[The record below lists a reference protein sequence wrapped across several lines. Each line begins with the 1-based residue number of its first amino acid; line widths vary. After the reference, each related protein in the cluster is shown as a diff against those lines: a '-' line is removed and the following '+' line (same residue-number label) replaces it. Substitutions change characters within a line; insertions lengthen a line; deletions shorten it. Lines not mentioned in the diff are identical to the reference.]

1 MSITPED
8 IKRVKGEGFLLNR
21 GTQCFSGRIITEN
34 GTLTAGQLICLG
46 EAAREYGSG
55 TVAFTTRM
63 TVEVPG
69 IPYESI
75 PAFQSCIA
83 REGMVTGGTGARVR
97 PVTSCKGTT
106 CVFGLY
112 DTQALARE
120 LHQRFYEGCHSLA
133 LPHKFKIAVG
143 GCPNNCV
150 KPDLNDLGVVGQRVP
165 RVNLDLCRGC
175 KVCQVETN
183 CPIHVAKL
191 EDGKINLHPEACNH
205 CGRCISKCPFHA
217 LEEETVGYRIY
228 IGGRWGK
235 KVAHGRYLDR
245 VFTSK
250 EEVLNTIEKAILLFR
265 DQGIAGERFADTIA
279 RLGFASVQAQLF
291 SDELLENKESN
302 LTAQK
307 HLKGG
312 ATC

>member
-21 GTQCFSGRIITEN
+21 GTQCFSGRILTEN
-34 GTLTAGQLICLG
+34 GTLTAGQRICLG
-46 EAAREYGSG
+46 EAAREYDSG

-75 PAFQSCIA
+75 PAFQSYIA

-150 KPDLNDLGVVGQRVP
+150 KPELNDLGLVGQRVP
-165 RVNLDLCRGC
+165 QYKPEFCRGC
-175 KVCQVETN
+175 KKCQVAEV
-183 CPIHVAKL
+183 CPMKAAALPQGEKMVLDA
-191 EDGKINLHPEACNH
+191 ARCNH
-205 CGRCISKCPFHA
+205 CGRCASACPFGA
-217 LEEETVGYRIY
+217 LACGETRYKVYV
-228 IGGRWGK
+228 GGRWGK
-235 KVAHGRYLDR
+235 EIRIGTPLSTLVAR
-245 VFTSK
+245 
-250 EEVLNTIEKAILLFR
+250 EEVPAVVERAILLFQR
-265 DQGIAGERFADTIA
+265 EGLPGERFGSTVE
-279 RLGFASVQAQLF
+279 RLGMARVEA
-291 SDELLENKESN
+291 ELLGSP
-302 LTAQK
+302 AR
-307 HLKGG
+307 G
-312 ATC
+312 

>member
-8 IKRVKGEGFLLNR
+8 IKRVKVEGFLLNR

-75 PAFQSCIA
+75 PAFQSYIA

-150 KPDLNDLGVVGQRVP
+150 KPELNDLGLVGQRVP
-165 RVNLDLCRGC
+165 QYKPELCRGC
-175 KVCQVETN
+175 KKCQVAEA
-183 CPIHVAKL
+183 CPMKAATLPQGEKMAL
-191 EDGKINLHPEACNH
+191 DAARCNH
-205 CGRCISKCPFHA
+205 CGRCASACPFGA
-217 LEEETVGYRIY
+217 LACGETRYKVYV
-228 IGGRWGK
+228 GGRWGK
-235 KVAHGRYLDR
+235 EIRIGTPLSTLVAR
-245 VFTSK
+245 
-250 EEVLNTIEKAILLFR
+250 EEVPAVVERAILLFQR
-265 DQGIAGERFADTIA
+265 EGLPGERFGSTVE
-279 RLGFASVQAQLF
+279 RLGMARVEA
-291 SDELLENKESN
+291 ELLGSP
-302 LTAQK
+302 AR
-307 HLKGG
+307 G
-312 ATC
+312 